1 MRSNTVIQI
10 KHSTVTDRPPSLN
23 IGELAYSYTANTLFI
38 GTSANSVI
46 NIGGFNIANVVD
58 YRTSDNTFNT
68 LVFRDANGMFSATRV
83 YASLY
88 GNANTATKFQTPRY
102 INIYGD
108 VVKDSVNTSNVF
120 DGTANADL
128 ILKLNDTGIVAGTYG
143 GVRNIP
149 VIKYYANGVAYFAG
163 NTHIETTLGFTGD
176 YGSANV
182 EIYNQT
188 LNFAGGDGITTH
200 VHDSNNEVTIEV
212 DETVVKTDRSDQT
225 ISGNIIV
232 TGNLEVQGNTLYTR
246 TENVLIEDNII
257 TLNASIGQ
265 ASAPTRDAGI
275 EIDRGTE
282 PNSAI
287 IWNETIN
294 RWTYTNDGTLYA
306 NIGSV
311 QNAFVTFT
319 ANGTS
324 VTPQSNNDT
333 LIINGLGG
341 ILITAN
347 DSSNTIN
354 VSLTELAQGNSG
366 SQIFV
371 APNGNDEYDG
381 LALSRPKRTI
391 RAAVNASRPGMK
403 IQVAAGTYDEITP
416 IIVPQRVEMQG
427 DGERTSIIRP
437 VDPTKDIFW
446 LNNNCLIHKFAFENY
461 TGSACAFPALTI
473 ESGTAQTGTTNTI
486 TLSASSDSL
495 PNYYTEMQ
503 VTIVDGAGA
512 GQTKTITSYDS
523 TTKLATVDSDWS
535 PVVDYTS
542 VYEIKIQR
550 RTTPAANTARYST
563 FITASP
569 YVYVCSSRTTTGTGL
584 KVDGAR
590 TTGNKSMVSAQ
601 FTQINTGGIGFHVLN
616 DGYAQLVSM
625 YAIFC
630 DIGFLAE
637 TGGTASMGN
646 CNVNFGN
653 KGLRANGRG
662 ALIMTGNINVEG
674 QIGDFTLNLNNI
686 TVNTNPYMSI
696 TANVPYVG
704 LVGYVDGDTSD
715 TYYYVVSSTLPS
727 AGNTIVNL
735 KNSLDNVFTTGTTI
749 RFYQQSQ
756 LRASGQTFEFVGAG
770 TTLTTALP
778 RNGGVPNNESQ
789 IERANGGAV
798 FCTSTNEAGDFQVSD
813 LIIEQSTGT
822 ISGRTFSR
830 SLFAQ
835 LTPFVLAL
843 ES

>member
-1 MRSNTVIQI
+1 MAVGNTVIQI
-10 KHSTVTDRPPSLN
+10 KYSTANGRPATLN
-23 IGELAYSYTANTLFI
+23 VGELGYSFVSNTLFI
-38 GTSANSVI
+38 GTSANTI
-46 NIGGFNIANVVD
+46 LNIGGYTITTAVENRTSSNIANTIVE
-58 YRTSDNTFNT
+58 
-68 LVFRDANGMFSATRV
+68 RDANGSFSATRV
-83 YASLY
+83 YATVF
-88 GNANTATKFQTPRY
+88 GNANTATKLQTPRY
-102 INIYGD
+102 INVYGD
-108 VVKDSVNTSNVF
+108 VSNTSNAF
-120 DGTANADL
+120 DGSANVDINL
-128 ILKLNDTGIVAGTYG
+128 TLDNSGVTAGTYG
-143 GVRNIP
+143 GRNKVP
-149 VIKYYANGVAYFAG
+149 VLSVHANGITYFAG
-163 NTHIETTLGFTGD
+163 NVDVANTLSFSGD
-176 YGSANV
+176 YGYANV
-182 EIYNQT
+182 DILTQV

-200 VHDSNNEVTIEV
+200 VHDANNEVSIEV

-341 ILITAN
+341 ILITGN
-347 DSSNTIN
+347 DSANTIN

-403 IQVAAGTYDEITP
+403 ILVAAGTYEEITP

-446 LNNNCLIHKFAFENY
+446 LNNNCLINKFAFENY
-461 TGSACAFPALTI
+461 TGSACAFPALVI

-495 PNYYTEMQ
+495 PNYYNEMQ

-512 GQTKTITSYDS
+512 GQTKTITSYNS

-630 DIGFLAE
+630 DVGFLAE
-637 TGGTASMGN
+637 SGGTASMGN

-653 KGLRANGRG
+653 KGMRANGRG

-715 TYYYVVSSTLPS
+715 TYYYVVSSSLPS

-749 RFYQQSQ
+749 RFYQQTQ

>member
-1 MRSNTVIQI
+1 MAVGNTVIQI
-10 KHSTVTDRPPSLN
+10 KYSTANGRPASLNVGELGYSFVSNTFFIGTTSNTTLN
-23 IGELAYSYTANTLFI
+23 IGGYTITTAVENRTSSNTANTL
-38 GTSANSVI
+38 VE
-46 NIGGFNIANVVD
+46 
-58 YRTSDNTFNT
+58 
-68 LVFRDANGMFSATRV
+68 RDANGSFSATRV
-83 YASLY
+83 YASVF
-88 GNANTATKFQTPRY
+88 GNANTVTQFQTPRY
-102 INIYGD
+102 INISGD
-108 VVKDSVNTSNVF
+108 VGNTSNLF
-120 DGTANADL
+120 DGTANADI
-128 ILKLNDTGIVAGTYG
+128 ILKLDDTGITSGTYG
-143 GVRNIP
+143 GSRTVPI
-149 VIKYYANGVAYFAG
+149 VKYYANGVAYFAA
-163 NTHIETTLGFTGD
+163 NAAVETTLAFSGD
-176 YGSANV
+176 YGYANV
-182 EIYNQT
+182 ELLNQV
-188 LNFAGGDGITTH
+188 LNFAGGDGIVTH
-200 VHDSNNEVTIEV
+200 VHDSNNEITIDV
-212 DETVVKTDRSDQT
+212 NGTVVKTDRADQT
-225 ISGNIIV
+225 IDGNIII

-246 TENVLIEDNII
+246 TETVLIEDNII
-257 TLNASIGQ
+257 TLNAAIDQS
-265 ASAPTRDAGI
+265 SAPTKDAGI
-275 EIDRGTE
+275 EIDRGSE

-287 IWNETIN
+287 IWNETVN
-294 RWTYTNDGTLYA
+294 RWTYTHDGTLYW

-319 ANGTS
+319 ANGTP

-333 LIINGLGG
+333 LTINGLGG
-341 ILITAN
+341 VLVTGN
-347 DSSNTIN
+347 DTSNTIN
-354 VSLTELAQGNSG
+354 ISLTELAQGNSG

-371 APNGNDEYDG
+371 SPNGNDEYDG

-461 TGSACAFPALTI
+461 TGSACAFPALVI

-503 VTIVDGAGA
+503 VSIVSGAGA
-512 GQTKTITSYDS
+512 GQTKTITSYNS
-523 TTKLATVDSDWS
+523 TTKVATVDSDWS

-542 VYEIKIQR
+542 VYEVKIQR
-550 RTTPAANTARYST
+550 RTTPAANTARWST

-630 DIGFLAE
+630 DTAFLAE
-637 TGGTASMGN
+637 SGGTASMGN

-653 KGLRANGRG
+653 KGLKANGRG
-662 ALIMTGNINVEG
+662 ALITTGKIRVQTNIK
-674 QIGDFTLNLNNI
+674 DFTLNLNNI
-686 TVNTNPYMSI
+686 VVNTDPYMSV

-715 TYYYVVSSTLPS
+715 TFYYVTSSTLPV
-727 AGNTIVNL
+727 AGNTVVSL
-735 KNSLDNVFTTGTTI
+735 KNSFDNVFTTGTTV

-778 RNGGVPNNESQ
+778 RNGGVPNNEAQ

-798 FCTSTNEAGDFQVSD
+798 FCTSTNESGDFQVSD

-822 ISGRTFSR
+822 ISGRTFSK
-830 SLFAQ
+830 SLYAE
-835 LTPFVLAL
+835 LTPFILAL
-843 ES
+843 EG